1 MTKLTTKVKSKLKT
15 KALNKAL
22 VSRSKNGGDG
32 KNLLKSYH
40 IETFDEGAYLNFFTE
55 AKNKT
60 GALRNLLKNSWDFK
74 NLTNDKREWR
84 ITIKEL
90 K

>member
-1 MTKLTTKVKSKLKT
+1 MTKVKLK
-15 KALNKAL
+15 KGKGKINIVKPC

-32 KNLLKSYH
+32 KNLLKGFH

-74 NLTNDKREWR
+74 NLTKDDRDWR
-84 ITIKEL
+84 ITIKET

>member
-1 MTKLTTKVKSKLKT
+1 M
-15 KALNKAL
+15 
-22 VSRSKNGGDG
+22 R
-32 KNLLKSYH
+32 KNLLKYYEV
-40 IETFDEGAYLNFFTE
+40 ETFDEGTYLHFFTQ

-60 GALRNLLKNSWDFK
+60 GALKNLLKNSWDFK
-74 NLTNDKREWR
+74 NCTNDKRDWK

>member
-1 MTKLTTKVKSKLKT
+1 MTKVKTKLPT
-15 KALNKAL
+15 KKSNGIKPV

-32 KNLLKSYH
+32 KNLLKGFH

-74 NLTNDKREWR
+74 NLTKDDRDWR
-84 ITIKEL
+84 ITIKET